1 MPDGWREREHDGV
14 LQERRLMGWLCAAFG
29 ALAIGGFLVAS
40 LAALVAG
47 SIGATVVIG
56 RFARL
61 RVAEQLLTR
70 H

>member
-1 MPDGWREREHDGV
+1 
-14 LQERRLMGWLCAAFG
+14 MGWLCAAFG
-29 ALAIGGFLVAS
+29 AIAIGGFLVAS

-61 RVAEQLLTR
+61 RVAERLLSR